1 MGVSENRGV
10 PYFRVL
16 INRILL
22 FRVLYWG
29 PLFPEIPTYTC
40 GLLDRRASNPR
51 GFSRLWS
58 WSSRHVHSRFRSLAV
73 RLASRDLHKAHWPFS
88 GL

>member
-29 PLFPEIPTYTC
+29 PLFPEIPILLVGVPRIHADFLIG
-40 GLLDRRASNPR
+40 GLRTPEGFR
-51 GFSRLWS
+51 GFGVGAQGMCTHGS
-58 WSSRHVHSRFRSLAV
+58 AV
-73 RLASRDLHKAHWPFS
+73 SPF
-88 GL
+88 G